1 MLLPLTCTRT
11 LGATAL
17 CAALAL
23 ATTAGCSSKPKPAPG
38 DQAAAGS
45 ATDEQI
51 FIGDTIEKN
60 YDPNVIIKRAES
72 FFEKEEYAEAVIEYQ
87 HFLDLHKVHQLAP
100 YAQYRLGESHF
111 MMIKTHDRDGSP
123 VAQALAAFEKLLRDY
138 PGSRWEA
145 DAQEKIRACHNTQ
158 AQTMLFVGK
167 FYHRR
172 EAYLAASHRF
182 EAILKQY
189 PDHDVAEES
198 LYLLASSYYELGL
211 GDWARDALAVFNE
224 RFPNSKFA
232 SDSRKLMAKVTSN
245 PGEPTSVSSPIVGIG
260 AALNTA
266 TVYRAPEA
274 APTGPGPI
282 GATPSSF
289 R

>member
-1 MLLPLTCTRT
+1 MRLLKFPRT
-11 LGATAL
+11 VCALAL
-17 CAALAL
+17 CAALSA
-23 ATTAGCSSKPKPAPG
+23 TAGCSSKPKPAPG

-72 FFEKEEYAEAVIEYQ
+72 FFEKEEYAEAIIEYQ
-87 HFLDLHKVHQLAP
+87 HFLVLHKVHQLAP

-123 VAQALAAFEKLLRDY
+123 VAQALAAFEKLLRDF
-138 PGSRWEA
+138 PGSQWEA
-145 DAQEKIRACHNTQ
+145 DAQEKIRACNNTQ

-198 LYLLASSYYELGL
+198 LYYLASSYYELGL
-211 GDWARDALAVFNE
+211 GDWAREALTVFND
-224 RFPNSKFA
+224 RFPKSKFA
-232 SDSRKLMAKVTSN
+232 ADSRKLMARVNSR
-245 PGEPTSVSSPIVGIG
+245 PGEPASVPSPVAGIG
-260 AALNTA
+260 ATLNTA
-266 TVYRAPEA
+266 NVYRAPEA
-274 APTGPGPI
+274 VPTGPGPI
-282 GATPSSF
+282 GATPSSL